1 MNKATQPPSSGQTPA
16 DQTAVREGARQ
27 AARPESSS
35 YDAVL
40 LLGFGGPE
48 HESEVLSF
56 LQRVTA
62 GRGIPD
68 ERLIEVGK
76 HYYALGGVSPVNAQ
90 NRALLASLQ
99 QALAVTGI
107 EIDCALANRNSA
119 PFVADVLTDLA
130 NSGHRRIL
138 AVAASAYSGYSSCRQ
153 YREDLGL
160 ALAQTGLEL
169 EIRKLPPFFDLPGFA
184 TAITEQLLAAL
195 PTDLELDAATTRL
208 VFSAHSIP
216 NSMAATSGPD
226 GDAYLQQHRWVASQ
240 VAAGIK
246 TATGVTKDWDLV
258 FQSRSGPPQMPWL
271 EPDVNDAL
279 ASFAVAG
286 TDAVVL
292 VPIGFLSDHLEVI
305 WDLDTQAA
313 QTAAELGLRLIRTPT
328 AGLHE
333 AFVTD
338 LAGRIGEALST
349 GISQAD
355 ESQYCHGG
363 CCSNPRLQAPT
374 VPGCA
379 LSANALPTNA
389 LPASAPPATSLHSAP
404 ADQLGHHRPARPNQ
418 ELR

>member
-1 MNKATQPPSSGQTPA
+1 MSQLG
-16 DQTAVREGARQ
+16 
-27 AARPESSS
+27 
-35 YDAVL
+35 YDAVV

-56 LQRVTA
+56 LKRVTA

-68 ERLIEVGK
+68 ERLVEVGK

-90 NRALLASLQ
+90 NRALLVALQ
-99 QALAVTGI
+99 QALEASGI
-107 EIDCALANRNSA
+107 EIECTLANRNSA

-130 NSGHRRIL
+130 NSGRRRIL

-216 NSMAATSGPD
+216 NSMAAAAGPN
-226 GDAYLQQHRWVASQ
+226 GNAYLQQHRWVASQ
-240 VAAGIK
+240 VAAGVK
-246 TATGVTKDWDLV
+246 AATGITKDWDLV

-279 ASFAVAG
+279 ASFAAAG

-292 VPIGFLSDHLEVI
+292 VPIGFLSDHMEVI

-313 QTAAELGLRLIRTPT
+313 ETAAGLGLRLIRTPT

-338 LAGRIGEALST
+338 LAGRIGEALCT
-349 GISQAD
+349 GLSHASQA
-355 ESQYCHGG
+355 QYCHGG

-379 LSANALPTNA
+379 LPANALPANALPANA
-389 LPASAPPATSLHSAP
+389 LPASASANTPAATLQPGPANQPGP
-404 ADQLGHHRPARPNQ
+404 ADQTDPANQPGPHRPARPNQ